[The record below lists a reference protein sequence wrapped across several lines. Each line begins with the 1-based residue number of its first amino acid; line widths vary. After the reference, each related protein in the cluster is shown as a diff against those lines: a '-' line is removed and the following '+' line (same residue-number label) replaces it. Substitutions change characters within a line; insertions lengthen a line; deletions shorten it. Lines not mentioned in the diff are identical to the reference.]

1 MKKYRKNLNFILGS
15 IFVLLFIIWAV
26 LVKKGVFTAFDSYVY
41 EKVIA
46 FKSNSLTGFMKFIT
60 NFASVKTTI
69 ILCVVSLVALLF
81 KYKGIVFLV
90 CNVIISTIL
99 NNVIKAIL
107 KVPRPHKLWLVEETG
122 YSFPSGHSMAAIS
135 FYAFIIYLVFNS
147 KLNKILKYI
156 ISIILSLLI
165 VLIGISRV
173 YLGVHNISDVIGAFM
188 LSFALLMFTT
198 GIINKKWRDKI

>member
-26 LVKKGVFTAFDSYVY
+26 LVKKGVLTVFDSYVY

-69 ILCVVSLVALLF
+69 ILCVVSLMALLF
-81 KYKGIVFLV
+81 KYKGTVFLV

-198 GIINKKWRDKI
+198 GIINKKWRNKI

>member
-26 LVKKGVFTAFDSYVY
+26 LVKKGVLTVFDSYVY

-69 ILCVVSLVALLF
+69 ILCVVSLMALLF
-81 KYKGIVFLV
+81 KYKGTVFLD

-188 LSFALLMFTT
+188 ISFALLMFTT
-198 GIINKKWRDKI
+198 GFINKKWRDKI

>member
-1 MKKYRKNLNFILGS
+1 M
-15 IFVLLFIIWAV
+15 
-26 LVKKGVFTAFDSYVY
+26 LVK
-41 EKVIA
+41 
-46 FKSNSLTGFMKFIT
+46 
-60 NFASVKTTI
+60 
-69 ILCVVSLVALLF
+69 
-81 KYKGIVFLV
+81 
-90 CNVIISTIL
+90 
-99 NNVIKAIL
+99 
-107 KVPRPHKLWLVEETG
+107 ETG

-188 LSFALLMFTT
+188 ISFALLMFTT
-198 GIINKKWRDKI
+198 GFINKKWRDKI